1 MTTDFNELIPKDTIL
16 FSIKD
21 VDDLG
26 IIKSNMFRKLI
37 YNHKLEIIKIG
48 SKNFV
53 SRTELIRYLKSNT
66 IPSISTDRN
75 HKSSA

>member
-37 YNHKLEIIKIG
+37 YNHKLEIIQIG

-66 IPSISTDRN
+66 IPIISTDRN